1 MLPKARIGIKLS
13 KSMLRSLH
21 ISNYALIDQLDIDI
35 SGGFSVIT
43 GETGAGKSIMMGAL
57 ALLLGARADA
67 KVIKY
72 GASKCCVE
80 AEFDVAKLN
89 IVSLFEENDIDFD
102 GSELIVRR
110 EVTANGK
117 SRAFVND
124 SPVTLPVLKEIASRI
139 IDVHSQHQNLLMGDE
154 NFILG
159 ILDAVSSEPTP
170 KILYSEAFEAWHE
183 AQKEYVALKEKAEK
197 DQQDSEYLQ
206 FQLKQLEDADLKEGE
221 QEALEEELEILSHA
235 EEIKQAL
242 YKVSSGFQSEG
253 NNPISFL
260 RSSIQTLRRI
270 DSVFPIAGSL
280 AERLDCVQIELEDVS
295 GELENSLER
304 VEYDPKRQEIVDE
317 RLNLLYTLQRKHN
330 VQGEKELLALKE
342 SLRERV
348 DTIENIGDI
357 LLQKEKEVC
366 RLSDEMNK
374 LGEQL
379 TVLRKAAAK
388 IIEERLVECLH
399 SLGMPNVSVALN
411 LFLRPSPDVTGL
423 DNVEFLFSANK
434 NVQMQ
439 EVAKIASGG
448 EIARLMLALKSIIS
462 HVKHLP
468 TIVFDEIDTGV
479 SGTMAEKMALVMQ
492 DMASDCQVLCIT
504 HLPQIA
510 ALGHWHYRVS
520 KQETSN
526 GTTSHIKLLTEEE
539 RVLEIANMLSGEQL
553 TDAAINNA
561 KSLLKYDK

>member
-57 ALLLGARADA
+57 ALLLGTRADA
-67 KVIKY
+67 KVIKH

-139 IDVHSQHQNLLMGDE
+139 IDVHSQHHNLLMGDE

-197 DQQDSEYLQ
+197 DQQDSEYLL

-280 AERLDCVQIELEDVS
+280 AERLDSVQIELEDVS

-379 TVLRKAAAK
+379 TALRKAAAK

-399 SLGMPNVSVALN
+399 SLGMPNVSVVLN

>member
-57 ALLLGARADA
+57 ALLLGTRADA
-67 KVIKY
+67 KVIKH

-197 DQQDSEYLQ
+197 DQQDSEYLL

-280 AERLDCVQIELEDVS
+280 AERLDSVQIELEDVS

-379 TVLRKAAAK
+379 TALRKAAAK

>member
-1 MLPKARIGIKLS
+1 
-13 KSMLRSLH
+13 MLRRLH
-21 ISNYALIDQLDIDI
+21 ISNYALIEQLDIDF
-35 SGGFSVIT
+35 SDGFSVIT

-67 KVIKY
+67 KVIKL

-80 AEFDVAKLN
+80 AEFEVAKLN
-89 IVSLFEENDIDFD
+89 IASLFEA
-102 GSELIVRR
+102 
-110 EVTANGK
+110 TGK

-124 SPVTLPVLKEIASRI
+124 SPVTLQVLKEIASRI

-154 NFILG
+154 NFVLG
-159 ILDAVSSEPTP
+159 ILDAVSADATP
-170 KILYSEAFEAWHE
+170 KVLYAEAFGAWRE
-183 AQKEYVALKEKAEK
+183 AQKEYLALKEKAEK
-197 DQQDSEYLQ
+197 DQHDSEYLQ
-206 FQLKQLEDADLKEGE
+206 FQLQQLEEAGLKEGE

-280 AERLDCVQIELEDVS
+280 AERLDSVQIELEDVS
-295 GELENSLER
+295 GELESSLER
-304 VEYDPKRQEIVDE
+304 VEYDPKRQEVVDE
-317 RLNLLYTLQRKHN
+317 RLNLLYSLQRKHN
-330 VQGEKELLALKE
+330 VQSEKELLALME

-348 DTIENIGDI
+348 DTIENIGDV

-366 RLSDEMNK
+366 RLSEEMNK

-379 TVLRKAAAK
+379 TALRKEAAK
-388 IIEERLVECLH
+388 IIEARLVECLH
-399 SLGMPNVSVALN
+399 SLGMPSVLVAMN
-411 LFLRPSPDVTGL
+411 LSLRPSPDVTGL
-423 DNVEFLFSANK
+423 DNVDFLFSANK
-434 NVQMQ
+434 NVPMQ

-462 HVKHLP
+462 HVRHLP

-510 ALGHWHYRVS
+510 ALGRWHYRVS

-526 GTTSHIKLLTEEE
+526 GTTSRIERLTEEE

>member
-57 ALLLGARADA
+57 ALLLGTRADA
-67 KVIKY
+67 KVIKH

-170 KILYSEAFEAWHE
+170 KILYSETFEAWHE

-280 AERLDCVQIELEDVS
+280 AERLDSVQIELEDVS

-379 TVLRKAAAK
+379 TALRKAAAK

>member
-57 ALLLGARADA
+57 ALLLGTRADA
-67 KVIKY
+67 KVIKH

-280 AERLDCVQIELEDVS
+280 AERLDSVQIELEDVS

-348 DTIENIGDI
+348 DTIDNIGDI

-379 TVLRKAAAK
+379 TALRKAAAK

>member
-1 MLPKARIGIKLS
+1 
-13 KSMLRSLH
+13 MLRSLH
-21 ISNYALIDQLDIDI
+21 ISNYALIEQLDIDF
-35 SGGFSVIT
+35 SDGFSVIT
-43 GETGAGKSIMMGAL
+43 GETGAGKSIMMDAL

-67 KVIKY
+67 KVIKL

-80 AEFDVAKLN
+80 AEFEVAKLN
-89 IVSLFEENDIDFD
+89 IASLFEENDIDFD
-102 GSELIVRR
+102 GTELIVRR
-110 EVTANGK
+110 EVSATGK

-124 SPVTLPVLKEIASRI
+124 SPVTLQVLKEIASRI

-154 NFILG
+154 NFVLG
-159 ILDAVSSEPTP
+159 ILDAVSADATP
-170 KILYSEAFEAWHE
+170 KVLYAEAFGAWRE
-183 AQKEYVALKEKAEK
+183 AQKEYLALKEKAEK

-206 FQLKQLEDADLKEGE
+206 FQLQQLEEAGLKEGE

-280 AERLDCVQIELEDVS
+280 AERLNSVQIELEDVS
-295 GELENSLER
+295 GELECSLER
-304 VEYDPKRQEIVDE
+304 VEYDPNRQEVVDE
-317 RLNLLYTLQRKHN
+317 RLNLLYSLQRKHN
-330 VQGEKELLALKE
+330 VQSEKELLALTE

-348 DTIENIGDI
+348 DTIENIGDV

-366 RLSDEMNK
+366 RLSEEMNK

-379 TVLRKAAAK
+379 TALRKEAAK
-388 IIEERLVECLH
+388 IIEARLVECLH
-399 SLGMPNVSVALN
+399 SLGMPSVLVAMN
-411 LFLRPSPDVTGL
+411 LSLRPSPDVTGL
-423 DNVEFLFSANK
+423 DNVDFLFSANK
-434 NVQMQ
+434 NVPMQ

-462 HVKHLP
+462 HVRHLP

-510 ALGHWHYRVS
+510 ALGRWHYRVS

-526 GTTSHIKLLTEEE
+526 GTTSRIERLTEEE

>member
-57 ALLLGARADA
+57 ALLLGTRADA
-67 KVIKY
+67 KVIKH

-197 DQQDSEYLQ
+197 DQQDREYLQ

-280 AERLDCVQIELEDVS
+280 AERLDSVQIELEDVS

-379 TVLRKAAAK
+379 TALRKAAAK

>member
-57 ALLLGARADA
+57 ALLLGTRADA
-67 KVIKY
+67 KVIKH

-197 DQQDSEYLQ
+197 DQQDSEYLL

-221 QEALEEELEILSHA
+221 QEALEEELEILSHT

-280 AERLDCVQIELEDVS
+280 AERLDSVQIELEDVS

-342 SLRERV
+342 FLRERV

-366 RLSDEMNK
+366 RLSEEMNK

-379 TVLRKAAAK
+379 TALRKAAAK

-468 TIVFDEIDTGV
+468 TIVFDEIDTGA

>member
-57 ALLLGARADA
+57 ALLLGTRADA
-67 KVIKY
+67 KVIKH

-89 IVSLFEENDIDFD
+89 IVSLFEEIDIDFD

-270 DSVFPIAGSL
+270 DSVFPIVGSL
-280 AERLDCVQIELEDVS
+280 AERLDSVQIELEDVS

-379 TVLRKAAAK
+379 TALRKAAAK

>member
-57 ALLLGARADA
+57 ALLLGTRADA
-67 KVIKY
+67 KVIKH

-206 FQLKQLEDADLKEGE
+206 FQLKQLEDVDLKEGE

-270 DSVFPIAGSL
+270 DSVFPIVGSL
-280 AERLDCVQIELEDVS
+280 AERLDSVQIELEDVS

-379 TVLRKAAAK
+379 TALRKAAAK

>member
-57 ALLLGARADA
+57 ALLLGTRADA
-67 KVIKY
+67 KVIKH

-197 DQQDSEYLQ
+197 DQQDSEYLL

-221 QEALEEELEILSHA
+221 QEALEEELEILSHT

-280 AERLDCVQIELEDVS
+280 AERLDSVQIELEDVS

-379 TVLRKAAAK
+379 TALRKAAAK

>member
-57 ALLLGARADA
+57 ALLLGTRADA
-67 KVIKY
+67 KVIKH
-72 GASKCCVE
+72 GAFKCCVE
-80 AEFDVAKLN
+80 AEFDVSKLN

-270 DSVFPIAGSL
+270 DPVFPIAGSL
-280 AERLDCVQIELEDVS
+280 AERLDSVQIELEDVS

-379 TVLRKAAAK
+379 TALRKAAAK

>member
-57 ALLLGARADA
+57 ALLLGTRADA
-67 KVIKY
+67 KVIKH

-280 AERLDCVQIELEDVS
+280 AERLDSVQIELEDVS

-342 SLRERV
+342 SLSERV

-366 RLSDEMNK
+366 RLSVEMNK

-379 TVLRKAAAK
+379 TALRKAAAK

>member
-57 ALLLGARADA
+57 ALLLGTRADA
-67 KVIKY
+67 KVIKH

-280 AERLDCVQIELEDVS
+280 AERLDSVQIELEDVS

-342 SLRERV
+342 SLRERE

-379 TVLRKAAAK
+379 TALRKAAAK

>member
-21 ISNYALIDQLDIDI
+21 ISNYTLIDQLDIDI

-57 ALLLGARADA
+57 ALLLGTRADA
-67 KVIKY
+67 KVIKH

-280 AERLDCVQIELEDVS
+280 AERLDSVQIELEDVS

-317 RLNLLYTLQRKHN
+317 RLYLLFTLQRKHN

-379 TVLRKAAAK
+379 TALRKAAAK

>member
-57 ALLLGARADA
+57 ALLLGTRADA
-67 KVIKY
+67 KVIKH

-280 AERLDCVQIELEDVS
+280 AERLDSVQIELEDVS

-348 DTIENIGDI
+348 ATIENIGDI

-379 TVLRKAAAK
+379 TALRKAAAK

-479 SGTMAEKMALVMQ
+479 SGTIAEKMALVMQ

>member
-57 ALLLGARADA
+57 ALLLGTRADA
-67 KVIKY
+67 KVIKH

-183 AQKEYVALKEKAEK
+183 AQKEYVDLKEKAEK

-221 QEALEEELEILSHA
+221 QEALEEELEVLSHA

-280 AERLDCVQIELEDVS
+280 AERLDSVQIELEDVS

-366 RLSDEMNK
+366 RLFDEMNK

-379 TVLRKAAAK
+379 TALRKAAAK
-388 IIEERLVECLH
+388 IIEERLAECLH

>member
-57 ALLLGARADA
+57 ALLLGTRADA
-67 KVIKY
+67 KVIKH

-154 NFILG
+154 YFILG

-221 QEALEEELEILSHA
+221 QEALEEELEILCHA

-280 AERLDCVQIELEDVS
+280 AERLDSVQIELEDVS

-379 TVLRKAAAK
+379 TALRKAAAK

-411 LFLRPSPDVTGL
+411 LFLRPSPDLTGL

-526 GTTSHIKLLTEEE
+526 GTTSHIKLLKEEE

>member
-57 ALLLGARADA
+57 ALLLGTRADA
-67 KVIKY
+67 KVIKH

-197 DQQDSEYLQ
+197 DQQDSEYLL

-280 AERLDCVQIELEDVS
+280 AERLDSVQIELEDVS

-330 VQGEKELLALKE
+330 VQGEKELLALKD

-379 TVLRKAAAK
+379 TALRKAAAK

>member
-57 ALLLGARADA
+57 ALLLGTRADA
-67 KVIKY
+67 KVIKH

-117 SRAFVND
+117 SRAFIND
-124 SPVTLPVLKEIASRI
+124 SPVTIPVLKEIASRI

-280 AERLDCVQIELEDVS
+280 AERLDSVQIELEDVS

-379 TVLRKAAAK
+379 TALRKAAAK

-411 LFLRPSPDVTGL
+411 LFLRPSPDLTGL